1 MAGASCIQ
9 TPFGPPS
16 RFTRIHPTTDSPRTD
31 EMKTNNLSS
40 WLESNDEYQKE
51 FAAKD
56 MGSMPSVPQRL
67 AFILTCIDC
76 RLNPYDALG
85 LNTGEFHIFRNAG
98 GRVTS
103 DAIRSFSMTQKLM
116 GTKEIYVMHHTK
128 CGVEGRTDA
137 EVAALYDGDAA
148 DEAKKMTWHTCA
160 SARDSVKDDVEMLMQ
175 SKLIA
180 PGTVVGGLL
189 FHVETGAV
197 TTIVEP
203 QIHAQ

>member
-1 MAGASCIQ
+1 M
-9 TPFGPPS
+9 
-16 RFTRIHPTTDSPRTD
+16 TTDNLGAWL
-31 EMKTNNLSS
+31 KT
-40 WLESNDEYQKE
+40 NDEYQKE
-51 FAAKD
+51 FASKD
-56 MGSMPSVPQRL
+56 MGSMPGVPQRL

-85 LNTGEFHIFRNAG
+85 LKTGEFHIFRNAG
-98 GRVTS
+98 GRVTA

-116 GTKEIYVMHHTK
+116 GTKEIYVMHHTR

-148 DEAKKMTWHTCA
+148 EEAKAMEWHTCA
-160 SARDSVKDDVEMLMQ
+160 SARDSVKDDVNMLMQ

-203 QIHAQ
+203 QIHA

>member
-1 MAGASCIQ
+1 M
-9 TPFGPPS
+9 
-16 RFTRIHPTTDSPRTD
+16 TTD
-31 EMKTNNLSS
+31 NLSA
-40 WLESNDEYQKE
+40 WLKSNDAYQKE

-56 MGSMPSVPQRL
+56 MGSMPTAPQRL
-67 AFILTCIDC
+67 TFILTCIDC

-85 LNTGEFHIFRNAG
+85 LKTGDVHIFRNAG

-116 GTKEIYVMHHTK
+116 GTEQIYVMHHTQ

-148 DEAKKMTWHTCA
+148 DEAKAMKWHMCA
-160 SARDSVKDDVEMLMQ
+160 SARDSIKDDVDVLLQ

-197 TTIVEP
+197 TTIVDP
-203 QIHAQ
+203 QIHA